1 VKNDLTKLQRLIG
14 RRIAALRIQ
23 RGVTQEALAEQ
34 SDVDAR
40 YIQRIEAGE
49 VNLTLETL
57 VRIANVLR
65 VAVADVFVAANAPV
79 AATRTRTPAPP
90 ALRNA
95 KGRSKK

>member
-1 VKNDLTKLQRLIG
+1 
-14 RRIAALRIQ
+14 
-23 RGVTQEALAEQ
+23 LAEQ

-65 VAVADVFVAANAPV
+65 VAVADVFAANAPV
-79 AATRTRTPAPP
+79 ATKSRTSAPP